1 MQTLPTSATRH
12 LPWEACYNAR
22 DLGGLP
28 TLEGGMT
35 RWGAVIR
42 SDIPTRLSE
51 TGRQAL
57 LDYGV
62 RTIID
67 LRGAKEALEEPSIY
81 TTASDQVDRPRYF
94 NLPLEDYLPEVGA
107 LIRNAA
113 SRGEVYCTILD
124 HYPHN
129 VAAVLRAI
137 ANAEPGGVLIHC
149 HAGKD
154 RTGTVSAL
162 LLRLAGVADELIIAD
177 YAESQLRL
185 WPLWEKA
192 IAEAGGEENAD
203 FWLKPTA
210 TPAMMQRML
219 DHLDAKYDGVLGYLA
234 FAGLQSEEIGR
245 LRARL
250 LMTGQRSNSEQVIGN
265 W

>member
-1 MQTLPTSATRH
+1 MNDSHTSSSRH

-28 TLEGGMT
+28 TLDGGMT

-42 SDIPTRLSE
+42 SDIPARLTE
-51 TGRQAL
+51 VGRQAL

-67 LRGAKEALEEPSIY
+67 LRGAKEAIEEPSIF
-81 TTASDQVDRPRYF
+81 TTATEQVDTPRYF
-94 NLPLEDYLPEVGA
+94 NLPLENYEPEVSA

-113 SRGEVYCTILD
+113 SRGEVYCIVLG
-124 HYPHN
+124 HYPQN
-129 VAAVLRAI
+129 MATVLRAI
-137 ANAEPGGVLIHC
+137 ANAELGGVLIHC

-162 LLRLAGVADELIIAD
+162 LLRLAGVPDELIIAD

-185 WPLWEKA
+185 WPLWEKLV
-192 IAEAGGEENAD
+192 AEAGGEENAD

-210 TPAMMQRML
+210 TPAMMQMML
-219 DHLDAKYDGVLGYLA
+219 DHLDAKYGGLLGYLA
-234 FAGLQSEEIGR
+234 FAGLQSEEIER

-250 LMTGQRSNSEQVIGN
+250 LVTGDL
-265 W
+265 